1 MWKNLW
7 RWLVGEPTKA
17 KKQTDAPKLTAKEIA
32 TMAGEPYVSIVSVEI
47 DPNNVNN
54 GSFELDWNDKFV
66 LNLIRAGYRINEND
80 TDNMIVDRWF
90 TQVCR
95 NIVMEVY
102 EQEMADPEK
111 RMMEEIKNR
120 DLRII
125 SRKDLGDGRT
135 EVS

>member
-7 RWLVGEPTKA
+7 GWLVGEPTKV
-17 KKQTDAPKLTAKEIA
+17 KKEPDSLKLTAKEIA
-32 TMAGEPYVSIVSVEI
+32 TMAGEPYVAILNVEI
-47 DPNNVNN
+47 DPNNINN

-95 NIVMEVY
+95 NVVMEVY

-111 RMMEEIKNR
+111 RMIEEIKNK
-120 DLRII
+120 DLRVI